1 MPTDAKPYRRYRAR
15 GGRGEGDGL
24 AELQQLQDRTSAA
37 AAPPAPA
44 PPRIRRTAPP
54 RVPPGGPRPPE
65 GAPVRRRGFLRG
77 ISKGGWAW
85 RLALVALLVIVGW
98 AGFGFWALSGAVG
111 EANDRITPSARRAL
125 DPAPGGLL
133 GTPTNTL
140 VIGSDARIGRSRRG
154 LADTIMI
161 MRTDPDSGRV
171 KYLSIPRDYMIQMP
185 GHGTEKINAA
195 LSIGGQAGI
204 IREVRNL
211 TGLDIHHIIV
221 ISFRGLPKLVDELG
235 GVTVD
240 NPTPLVDC
248 PYPGGRT
255 VSFPRGKLMLD
266 GARALEYARV
276 RKCDNDFA
284 RAARQ
289 QALVSALKGK
299 VVSPGSFY
307 RAPWRGAAVVRA
319 ISTDLGTVDMV
330 KLGWL
335 QARLDQRASDRIVLV
350 GEPTMIGNIS
360 YVVGDP
366 DTNEKLIE
374 RFESRN

>member
-1 MPTDAKPYRRYRAR
+1 MVLLGTMAWA
-15 GGRGEGDGL
+15 GL
-24 AELQQLQDRTSAA
+24 
-37 AAPPAPA
+37 
-44 PPRIRRTAPP
+44 
-54 RVPPGGPRPPE
+54 
-65 GAPVRRRGFLRG
+65 GFL
-77 ISKGGWAW
+77 
-85 RLALVALLVIVGW
+85 
-98 AGFGFWALSGAVG
+98 ALSGAVG
-111 EANDRITPSARRAL
+111 EANDRIAASARRAL
-125 DPAPGGLL
+125 DPAGGLL

-140 VIGSDARIGRSRRG
+140 IIGSDARVGRSRKG

-171 KYLSIPRDYMIQMP
+171 KYLSIPRDFMVQIP
-185 GHGTEKINAA
+185 GYGTEKINAA

-204 IREVRNL
+204 IREVKDL
-211 TGLDIHHIIV
+211 TGLDIHHIMV
-221 ISFRGLPKLVDELG
+221 ISFRGLPKVVDELG
-235 GVTVD
+235 GVTVN
-240 NPTPLVDC
+240 NPTALVDC

-255 VSFPRGKLMLD
+255 VSFPRGRQTLD

-299 VVSPGSFY
+299 VVSLGSIH

-335 QARLDQRASDRIVLV
+335 QARLEQRASDRMVLV
-350 GEPTMIGNIS
+350 GQSTMIGNIS

-366 DTNEKLIE
+366 DANERLLE
-374 RFESRN
+374 RFESRS

>member
-1 MPTDAKPYRRYRAR
+1 
-15 GGRGEGDGL
+15 
-24 AELQQLQDRTSAA
+24 
-37 AAPPAPA
+37 
-44 PPRIRRTAPP
+44 
-54 RVPPGGPRPPE
+54 
-65 GAPVRRRGFLRG
+65 
-77 ISKGGWAW
+77 
-85 RLALVALLVIVGW
+85 
-98 AGFGFWALSGAVG
+98 
-111 EANDRITPSARRAL
+111 
-125 DPAPGGLL
+125 
-133 GTPTNTL
+133 
-140 VIGSDARIGRSRRG
+140 
-154 LADTIMI
+154 
-161 MRTDPDSGRV
+161 
-171 KYLSIPRDYMIQMP
+171 
-185 GHGTEKINAA
+185 
-195 LSIGGQAGI
+195 
-204 IREVRNL
+204 
-211 TGLDIHHIIV
+211 
-221 ISFRGLPKLVDELG
+221 
-235 GVTVD
+235 
-240 NPTPLVDC
+240 
-248 PYPGGRT
+248 
-255 VSFPRGKLMLD
+255 VSFPRGKLTLD

-299 VVSPGSFY
+299 VVSPGSLY